1 MQDDQFFIKA
11 AVNEAFAE
19 SFGQNMLVKTY
30 YEDGSLVLDITEL
43 ETFIMKSEDKE
54 IWLEKWG
61 LGAVVQAV
69 TRGVPI
75 VVKVGKNA
83 HKVRPADAKKVLA
96 AVGNKPKTFMSTLTN
111 PTKRNA
117 AIQSVKNVSAKDIAA
132 KSGSALRSFGSGIT
146 SGRYMDA
153 TNKAI
158 FGFGSK
164 GTNRAI
170 DAGLRGIR
178 STPGVVSRAAS
189 SARSGISRVNPFSR
203 SGPRTTPK
211 TIPQSSPTGTAQ
223 VASRATGPARTTV
236 GRAKDAVARAKD
248 TVASKIPQPV
258 KTTANVVG
266 KVTAPVTRPA
276 TVIARSPVIRQT
288 RPAKWF
294 MGPGKVP
301 AAARIGANLVG
312 GTVVY
317 DQLSQ
322 NIPKLVGKEG
332 KGLKEQVA
340 AIAGQRTG
348 YQPYYKEGGYV
359 PKDPKIQAQV
369 AANRAKHNARVA
381 AEVEQKIKSGDISEA
396 NRENMMPPGHKPSDS
411 SSSSGT
417 GGGNNQ
423 RSRFMGRT
431 GTAHRGQMKEG
442 YERTAQKLLKSEI
455 RNLVKEAVLNNTMPE
470 LATSMPST
478 VSDMP
483 VTVFNDSVRSL
494 QDQQLPPIQTREKEN
509 EEDAKKV
516 TEAVIKKLMKAPP
529 TASKQDVSEAIKTVG
544 RMNRQQASP
553 AAASQGVTH
562 EMPQA
567 SGQEV
572 QGVGQGVVGDFIWGW
587 GSQLMDKLGRDT
599 SIEDIKWAEHPT
611 LKNPNNTPLRLPINE
626 DGSFWTEEELQE
638 FYDKRMTENPDER
651 QGRTAGVDYNPQIQE
666 HIEGG

>member
-1 MQDDQFFIKA
+1 
-11 AVNEAFAE
+11 
-19 SFGQNMLVKTY
+19 
-30 YEDGSLVLDITEL
+30 
-43 ETFIMKSEDKE
+43 
-54 IWLEKWG
+54 
-61 LGAVVQAV
+61 
-69 TRGVPI
+69 
-75 VVKVGKNA
+75 
-83 HKVRPADAKKVLA
+83 
-96 AVGNKPKTFMSTLTN
+96 
-111 PTKRNA
+111 
-117 AIQSVKNVSAKDIAA
+117 
-132 KSGSALRSFGSGIT
+132 
-146 SGRYMDA
+146 
-153 TNKAI
+153 
-158 FGFGSK
+158 
-164 GTNRAI
+164 
-170 DAGLRGIR
+170 
-178 STPGVVSRAAS
+178 
-189 SARSGISRVNPFSR
+189 
-203 SGPRTTPK
+203 
-211 TIPQSSPTGTAQ
+211 
-223 VASRATGPARTTV
+223 
-236 GRAKDAVARAKD
+236 
-248 TVASKIPQPV
+248 
-258 KTTANVVG
+258 
-266 KVTAPVTRPA
+266 
-276 TVIARSPVIRQT
+276 
-288 RPAKWF
+288 
-294 MGPGKVP
+294 
-301 AAARIGANLVG
+301 
-312 GTVVY
+312 
-317 DQLSQ
+317 
-322 NIPKLVGKEG
+322 
-332 KGLKEQVA
+332 
-340 AIAGQRTG
+340 
-348 YQPYYKEGGYV
+348 
-359 PKDPKIQAQV
+359 
-369 AANRAKHNARVA
+369 
-381 AEVEQKIKSGDISEA
+381 
-396 NRENMMPPGHKPSDS
+396 MMPPGHKPSDS

-572 QGVGQGVVGDFIWGW
+572 QRVGQGVVGDFIWGW